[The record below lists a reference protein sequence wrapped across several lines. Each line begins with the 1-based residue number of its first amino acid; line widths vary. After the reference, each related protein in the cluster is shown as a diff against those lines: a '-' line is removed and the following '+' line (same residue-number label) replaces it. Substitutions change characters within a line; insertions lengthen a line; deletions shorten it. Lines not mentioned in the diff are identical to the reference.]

1 VYLIFT
7 HRPFALKGGEW
18 GAWVM
23 TVSVRHDFLF
33 IGHRGYAGKYPENTL
48 AGFRAAAAAG
58 LTMVELDV
66 RLSRDRHLVVIH
78 DADLV
83 RLAGLPKR
91 VNELTLSELQAVDA
105 GAWFDPAFSGE
116 RIPTL
121 AEVFAALPPG
131 IKVNVEIKPGEHE
144 PDHPPDGIERQVL
157 AVADRFSD
165 HRLGDHRRPLISS
178 FNPAVLRR
186 VRDLSPRQ
194 PLAVLSDAQHQ
205 PDGLALCETVAA
217 AAWHPHH
224 SLITVRRVAAAHQ
237 QGLMVYPFTVNS
249 AADLQRVRAAGV
261 DGVISDDPLAMI
273 CQQCS

>member
-1 VYLIFT
+1 
-7 HRPFALKGGEW
+7 
-18 GAWVM
+18 M
-23 TVSVRHDFLF
+23 TVSDRQDFLL

-58 LTMVELDV
+58 LKMVELDV

-91 VNELTLSELQAVDA
+91 VSELTLSELQAIDA

-121 AEVFAALPPG
+121 AEVFAALPLG
-131 IKVNVEIKPGEHE
+131 IKVNVEIKPGTHE

-157 AVADRFSD
+157 AVVDRFS
-165 HRLGDHRRPLISS
+165 DHRRPLISS
-178 FNPAVLRR
+178 FNPAILRR
-186 VRDLSPRQ
+186 IRDLSRRQ

-205 PDGLALCETVAA
+205 PDGLALCESVAA

-224 SLITVRRVAAAHQ
+224 GLITARRVATAHK
-237 QGLMVYPFTVNS
+237 QGLLVYPFTINS
-249 AADLQRVRAAGV
+249 AADLQRMRAAGV
-261 DGVISDDPLAMI
+261 DGVISDDPLKLI